1 MRLYSKLGN
10 GAWREKRCNAFNVGS
25 CGVKIPKAIVTR
37 INNILRRMPK
47 EKTLG
52 ELADEGYR
60 YWLAHYEDMGHASQ
74 KHLAEAINAV
84 AKETAVVAKRR
95 YNRRVVTPTPALP
108 NWLAEMRETPAPSE
122 APAPVEPP
130 HVVTDI
136 ATKLSQKFKVTVAP
150 PETGEVVPQG
160 VFEVNVYE
168 DLNIAQLRA
177 KCVAQARQL
186 WKINA
191 ENADLRKQLY
201 GMKDR
206 IAQIVNVNT

>member
-1 MRLYSKLGN
+1 M
-10 GAWREKRCNAFNVGS
+10 
-25 CGVKIPKAIVTR
+25 
-37 INNILRRMPK
+37 
-47 EKTLG
+47 G

-95 YNRRVVTPTPALP
+95 YTRRVVTPTPALP
-108 NWLAEMRETPAPSE
+108 DPDPVAVVSE
-122 APAPVEPP
+122 NPPRWFLEASSPVEPP
-130 HVVTDI
+130 RVVTDM

>member
-10 GAWREKRCNAFNVGS
+10 GAWREKRCNMFNVGS
-25 CGVKIPKAIVTR
+25 CGVKIPKAIATR

-84 AKETAVVAKRR
+84 AKETVVVAKRR
-95 YNRRVVTPTPALP
+95 YTRRVVAPVPALP
-108 NWLAEMRETPAPSE
+108 NWLAEMRETATPAETPAPSE
-122 APAPVEPP
+122 PP
-130 HVVTDI
+130 HIVTDI
-136 ATKLSQKFKVTVAP
+136 AAKLSQKYKVTVTP
-150 PETGEVVPQG
+150 PETSEVVPQG

-168 DLNIAQLRA
+168 DLNTAQLRA
-177 KCVAQARQL
+177 KCVAQALQL
-186 WKINA
+186 LKINA